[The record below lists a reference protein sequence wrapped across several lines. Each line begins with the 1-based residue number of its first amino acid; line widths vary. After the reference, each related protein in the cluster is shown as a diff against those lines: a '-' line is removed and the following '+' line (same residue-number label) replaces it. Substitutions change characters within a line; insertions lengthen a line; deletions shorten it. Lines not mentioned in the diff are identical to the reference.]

1 MSNYKNLGE
10 AEFEIMQVIWDAS
23 AALTSNAVLESL
35 HGKRRWALSTLMTS
49 LARLA
54 EKGYLI
60 CDRSTGQNLYSAK
73 VLESDYKFNESKNF
87 LTRMY
92 HSSVTGLV
100 ASLHDGKLLDE
111 NDIAEL
117 RNYLDTLEK
126 R

>member
-35 HGKRRWALSTLMTS
+35 RGKRRWALSTLMTS